1 MIRGYGWRS
10 GDWAGGAEP
19 TAAALDEVTGE
30 TPAAMIAKDYHS
42 LWLNS
47 AALALAGGD
56 LEVEGGVVERDAR
69 GEPTGVLRE
78 EAAWRFKERHLV
90 VPDDVYVEA
99 MRAGL
104 KLAAAR
110 GVTVGARQGRLA
122 RRAPALAAARAGGRA
137 DAARLAVGA
146 GRPGRRARA
155 RSGSRPASAARC
167 CGSAT

>member
-10 GDWAGGAEP
+10 GDWPGGAEP
-19 TAAALDEVTGE
+19 TAAHLDEVTGE

-90 VPDDVYVEA
+90 VPDDVYVDA

-104 KLAAAR
+104 KLAASR
-110 GVTVGARQGRLA
+110 GVTSVHDKDGWLGALG
-122 RRAPALAAARAGGRA
+122 
-137 DAARLAVGA
+137 
-146 GRPGRRARA
+146 
-155 RSGSRPASAARC
+155 SGSGSSGPESLTLRVWQSVPADRV
-167 CGSAT
+167 GSLA